1 MQESAGKS
9 LVSALLAQG
18 TPTHPVLMHT
28 HISFQPSPG
37 SRIMLLAGLIWVGQS
52 LGSGARS
59 KHSRVLLGDYS
70 PGEPL
75 DPSAAEAAQW
85 EESMLYY
92 QGLGYAPARAL

>member
-1 MQESAGKS
+1 M
-9 LVSALLAQG
+9 
-18 TPTHPVLMHT
+18 
-28 HISFQPSPG
+28 
-37 SRIMLLAGLIWVGQS
+37 GQS

-59 KHSRVLLGDYS
+59 KHSKVLLGDYS
-70 PGEPL
+70 PDAPL